1 MNDRGRVGT
10 VAEALR
16 RLAHDDGPAFVR
28 LERPV
33 DPFAWLEAATGLRKF
48 FWQDRDGASIAGLG
62 AVAESQALDPSPFVA
77 DLGPG
82 AFAFGG
88 HAFDPSDSRARGAEW
103 RSFLPGRWVCPALV
117 LETRGGTARLVRFG
131 SLSTDSSRAPAPR
144 KSELRFSSP
153 SEAEWT
159 ASIETALET
168 IARGEL
174 DKVVLARRW
183 TRPSGDPW
191 RLFPLL
197 GARTGRALS
206 FAFEAGDGWVFFA
219 ASPERLFRRDKDR
232 LVTEAVAGTRQR
244 TGVDA
249 VDRAA
254 AEELLAS
261 DKDRREHAFVRAAI
275 EEALR
280 PLAISVQVGELE
292 IGPAGPVLHLV
303 QRITATLKHG
313 VRDGDLLAALHPTP
327 AVGGVPHD
335 NALALSRAQEP
346 FDRGWYGG
354 PVGVASRDW
363 TEMAVGIRCALWNPA
378 GLHAYAG
385 AGVVAGSDPA
395 LEWLEI
401 LAKVSPWIQAPWLAA
416 VPWGDASQLAEDA

>member
-1 MNDRGRVGT
+1 VNDRGRVGT

-16 RLAHDDGPAFVR
+16 RLAHDDETAFVR

-48 FWQDRDGASIAGLG
+48 FWQDREGASLAGLG
-62 AVAESQALDPSPFVA
+62 VVAESSALDPSPFVA
-77 DLGPG
+77 DLGPE

-88 HAFDPSDSRARGAEW
+88 HSFDPSDPRPRGVEW

-117 LETRGGTARLVRFG
+117 LETRGGAARLVRFG
-131 SLSTDSSRAPAPR
+131 SLSTDSSRVAATR
-144 KSELRFSSP
+144 GGELRPSSP
-153 SEAEWT
+153 SEADWT
-159 ASIETALET
+159 TSIEDALEA
-168 IARGEL
+168 IAGGEL

-206 FAFEAGDGWVFFA
+206 FAFEAADGWVFFA
-219 ASPERLFRRDKDR
+219 ASPERLFRRDKD
-232 LVTEAVAGTRQR
+232 LLITEAVAGTRQR
-244 TGVDA
+244 TGIDA

-254 AEELLAS
+254 ADELLAS
-261 DKDRREHAFVRAAI
+261 DKDRREHAFVRTAI
-275 EEALR
+275 EAALR
-280 PLAISVQVGELE
+280 PLATSVEVGELE

-303 QRITATLKHG
+303 QRITATLKKG

-335 NALALSRAQEP
+335 RALAVSREQEP
-346 FDRGWYGG
+346 FDRGWYAG
-354 PVGVASRDW
+354 PVGVASREW
-363 TEMAVGIRCALWNPA
+363 SEMAVGIRCALWNPA

-401 LAKVSPWIQAPWLAA
+401 LAKVSPWVQAPWLAA
-416 VPWGDASQLAEDA
+416 APWRDASPMQEDT

>member
-1 MNDRGRVGT
+1 VNDRGRVGT

-16 RLAHDDGPAFVR
+16 RLAHDDEPAFVR

-62 AVAESQALDPSPFVA
+62 VVAESAAVDPSPFVA

-82 AFAFGG
+82 AFVFGG
-88 HAFDPSDSRARGAEW
+88 HAFDPADPRPRGEEW
-103 RSFLPGRWVCPALV
+103 KSFVPGRWVCPALV
-117 LETRGGTARLVRFG
+117 LETRGGNARLVRFG
-131 SLSTDSSRAPAPR
+131 SLSTDSSRARGADPR
-144 KSELRFSSP
+144 ELRTSSP
-153 SEAEWT
+153 NEAEWT

-174 DKVVLARRW
+174 EKVVLARRW
-183 TRPSGDPW
+183 TRPAADPW
-191 RLFPLL
+191 KLFPLL

-206 FAFEAGDGWVFFA
+206 FAFDASDGWTFFA
-219 ASPERLFRRDKDR
+219 ASPERLFRREKQV

-244 TGVDA
+244 SGVEA
-249 VDRAA
+249 HDRAA

-275 EEALR
+275 TDALR
-280 PLAISVQVGELE
+280 PLATSVDVGEVE

-303 QRITATLKHG
+303 QRITATLKKG
-313 VRDGDLLAALHPTP
+313 VRDGDLLQALHPTP
-327 AVGGVPHD
+327 AVGWVPHD

-346 FDRGWYGG
+346 FDRGWYAG

-363 TEMAVGIRCALWNPA
+363 SEIAVGIRCALWNPA

-385 AGVVAGSDPA
+385 AGIVAGSDPV

-401 LAKVSPWIQAPWLAA
+401 VAKVSPWIRAPWLAA
-416 VPWGDASQLAEDA
+416 VPWRDASPGAEDT

>member
-1 MNDRGRVGT
+1 VNDRGRVGT

-16 RLAHDDGPAFVR
+16 RLAHDDEPAFVR

-62 AVAESQALDPSPFVA
+62 VVAESAAVDPSPFVA

-82 AFAFGG
+82 AFVFGG
-88 HAFDPSDSRARGAEW
+88 HAFDPEDTRPRGEEW
-103 RSFLPGRWVCPALV
+103 DSFLPGRWVCPALV
-117 LETRGGTARLVRFG
+117 LETRGGSARLVRFG
-131 SLSTDSSRAPAPR
+131 SLSTSSSRPR
-144 KSELRFSSP
+144 AERSDLRTSSP
-153 SEAEWT
+153 IEQDWR

-174 DKVVLARRW
+174 EKVVLARRW
-183 TRPSGDPW
+183 TRSSADPW
-191 RLFPLL
+191 KLFPLL
-197 GARTGRALS
+197 GARNGRALS
-206 FAFEAGDGWVFFA
+206 FAFESADGWTFFA
-219 ASPERLFRRDKDR
+219 ASPERLFRREKDR

-244 TGVDA
+244 SGIEA
-249 VDRAA
+249 HDRAA

-275 EEALR
+275 TDALR
-280 PLAISVQVGELE
+280 PLATSVDVGEVE

-303 QRITATLKHG
+303 QRITATLKKG
-313 VRDGDLLAALHPTP
+313 VRDGDLLQALHPTP

-346 FDRGWYGG
+346 FDRGWYAG

-363 TEMAVGIRCALWNPA
+363 SEIAVGIRCALWNPA

-385 AGVVAGSDPA
+385 AGIVAGSDPV

-401 LAKVSPWIQAPWLAA
+401 VAKVSPWIRAPWLAA
-416 VPWGDASQLAEDA
+416 VPWRDASPGAEDT